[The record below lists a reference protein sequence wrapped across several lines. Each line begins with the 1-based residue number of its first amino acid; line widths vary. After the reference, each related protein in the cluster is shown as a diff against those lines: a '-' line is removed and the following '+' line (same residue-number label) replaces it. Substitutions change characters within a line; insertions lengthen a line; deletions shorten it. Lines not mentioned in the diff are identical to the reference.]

1 MKTVLDQEDNK
12 YGIKEIYDK
21 LRDILNVEEE
31 SRHVISEC
39 ER

>member
-1 MKTVLDQEDNK
+1 MKLVLDKEDNK

-21 LRDILNVEEE
+21 LRDIMKVEEE
-31 SRHVISEC
+31 SRFVISEC